1 MSIHMANRKK
11 RMTLMKFNH
20 SFVQQISTKY
30 PSIALGTE
38 NPAVYKSDS
47 ISAFKELTYCEQADN
62 VTC

>member
-1 MSIHMANRKK
+1 
-11 RMTLMKFNH
+11 MTLMKFNH

-30 PSIALGTE
+30 LSIVLGTE
-38 NPAVYKSDS
+38 NPAVYKSDR